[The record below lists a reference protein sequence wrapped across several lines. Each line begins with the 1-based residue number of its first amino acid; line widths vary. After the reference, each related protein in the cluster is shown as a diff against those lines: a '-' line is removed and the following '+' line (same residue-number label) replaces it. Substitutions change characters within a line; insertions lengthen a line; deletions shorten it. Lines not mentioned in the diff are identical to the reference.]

1 MGKGGSMRSMLP
13 MIGLSESAPEMKVLD
28 AWLEKLNKCK
38 SEQLTSATVCLS
50 KNYKGKMCNLSLQFF
65 KERINKKENDK
76 KIEDICKIARRN
88 PATCGPP
95 CCNHFAKKRLDFRRC
110 KNTYKK
116 CMADHSKMLTE
127 CVLER
132 TKCYA
137 IVRTADVTKETV

>member
-1 MGKGGSMRSMLP
+1 LNVTFSKT
-13 MIGLSESAPEMKVLD
+13 IVD
-28 AWLEKLNKCK
+28 KLF
-38 SEQLTSATVCLS
+38 E
-50 KNYKGKMCNLSLQFF
+50 
-65 KERINKKENDK
+65 NKKENDK

-95 CCNHFAKKRLDFRRC
+95 CCNHSAKKRLDFRRC

-137 IVRTADVTKETV
+137 IVRTADVTKETVDVLNGIKGKYE